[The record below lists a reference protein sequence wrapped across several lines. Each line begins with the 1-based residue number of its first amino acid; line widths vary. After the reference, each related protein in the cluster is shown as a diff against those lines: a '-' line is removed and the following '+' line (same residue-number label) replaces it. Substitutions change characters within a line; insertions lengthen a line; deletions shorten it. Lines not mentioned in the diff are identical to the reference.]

1 MGLAGCCEGLGW
13 APDGGGRGLDE
24 SGRAEVAFKPLP
36 DPSKPLSP
44 PSGRVLHGTV
54 SAV

>member
-24 SGRAEVAFKPLP
+24 SGRAEVA
-36 DPSKPLSP
+36 SKPLSP